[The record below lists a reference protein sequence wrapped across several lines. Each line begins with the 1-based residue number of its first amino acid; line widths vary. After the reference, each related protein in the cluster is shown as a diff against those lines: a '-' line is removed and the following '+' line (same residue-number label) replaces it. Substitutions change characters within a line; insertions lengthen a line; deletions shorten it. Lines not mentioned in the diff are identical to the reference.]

1 MIDTLDTLRAVPRLA
16 FAAVL
21 GVSLGAGR
29 LYHRTAPPDA
39 QRGVHVDSARH
50 LVVITLGPF
59 VVPPAPPVMS
69 HMAMHMEGGDSLVK
83 RIYWPMTTLLQG
95 LRMEILDASGH
106 PLPRRL
112 IHHLNLV
119 NFDRRQLVYPL
130 AERMMGFGQET
141 EDVSVPRSI
150 GLPISAG
157 HRVGVFV
164 MWDNETGHTLQDV
177 TVRLT
182 FSWAA
187 GNLQPR
193 PIAVM
198 PFIIDANL
206 VVAGHNV
213 FDVPPGGCTRHY
225 DFRFPVDGHL
235 VATSGHLHDH
245 GMWIRLVDRTTGH
258 VIVTVNARSDSTGHV
273 TGMSRELLAL
283 RGQGPHL
290 KADHEYRLETH
301 YENPSADTLH
311 GMMALMVGL
320 FAPDD
325 PRRWPS
331 IDPGD
336 GEYQKD
342 LADMLGPAGW
352 GEAAPS
358 SN

>member
-1 MIDTLDTLRAVPRLA
+1 MIEIFRAVPRLPL
-16 FAAVL
+16 AAAL
-21 GVSLGAGR
+21 GVSLYTLRPSHPAP
-29 LYHRTAPPDA
+29 PPDA

-50 LVVITLGPF
+50 LVVITMGPF
-59 VVPPAPPVMS
+59 VIPPAPPVMS

-95 LRMEILDASGH
+95 LRMEILDASGQ

-150 GLPISAG
+150 GLPITAG

-164 MWDNETGHTLQDV
+164 MWDNETGQPLRDV

-206 VVAGHNV
+206 VVGGHNV
-213 FDVPPGGCTRHY
+213 FDVPPGGCTRSF

-245 GMWIRLVDRTTGH
+245 GTWIRLVDRTTGRI
-258 VIVTVNARSDSTGHV
+258 VVTVSAKSDSTGHV

-290 KADHEYRLETH
+290 KANHEYRLETR
-301 YENPSADTLH
+301 YENTSADTLH

-325 PRRWPS
+325 PRRWPT

-336 GEYQKD
+336 GDYQKD
-342 LADMLGPAGW
+342 IADMLGPAGW
-352 GEAAPS
+352 GEATS

>member
-1 MIDTLDTLRAVPRLA
+1 MIETLRAVPRLA
-16 FAAVL
+16 LAAALVVPIVT
-21 GVSLGAGR
+21 GRWSDQGGSL
-29 LYHRTAPPDA
+29 DA

-50 LVVITLGPF
+50 VVVITLGPF
-59 VVPPAPPVMS
+59 DIAPRPHLMS
-69 HMAMHMEGGDSLVK
+69 HMSMHMEGGDSLVK
-83 RIYWPMTTLLQG
+83 RVYWPMTTQLQG
-95 LRMEILDASGH
+95 LRLEILDSAGQ

-150 GLPISAG
+150 GLPVTAG
-157 HRVGVFV
+157 QRIGVFV
-164 MWDNETGHTLQDV
+164 MWDNETGQTV
-177 TVRLT
+177 NGATVRLT
-182 FSWAA
+182 FTWAA

-193 PIAVM
+193 PISVM
-198 PFIIDANL
+198 PFLIDANL
-206 VVAGHNV
+206 VVAGHNI

-235 VATSGHLHDH
+235 VAASGHLHDH
-245 GMWIRLVDRTTGH
+245 GMWIRLVDRTAGRVVVTINAKRDSLGH
-258 VIVTVNARSDSTGHV
+258 VSA
-273 TGMSRELLAL
+273 MSRELLAL

-290 KADHEYRLETH
+290 KANHDYRLEAR
-301 YENPSADTLH
+301 YDNPSDDTLP

-325 PRRWPS
+325 PRRWPT
-331 IDPGD
+331 IDPKD
-336 GEYQKD
+336 SDYQKD

-352 GEAAPS
+352 AQTSP
-358 SN
+358 NTN

>member
-1 MIDTLDTLRAVPRLA
+1 MIDTLRAVPRLPL
-16 FAAVL
+16 AVGL
-21 GVSLGAGR
+21 GVSLLAWSPS
-29 LYHRTAPPDA
+29 HRPAPPDA
-39 QRGVHVDSARH
+39 QVGVHVDSARH
-50 LVVITLGPF
+50 LVVITIGPF
-59 VVPPAPPVMS
+59 AVPPAPPVMN

-95 LRMEILDASGH
+95 LRMEILDASGR

-164 MWDNETGHTLQDV
+164 MWDNETGQTLHDV

-193 PIAVM
+193 PISVM

-213 FDVPPGGCTRHY
+213 FDVPPGGCTRQY

-235 VATSGHLHDH
+235 VAASGHLHDH
-245 GMWIRLVDRTTGH
+245 GVWIRLVDRTTGS
-258 VIVTVNARSDSTGHV
+258 VVVTVQARRDSMGHV

-290 KADHEYRLETH
+290 KANHDYRLEAR
-301 YENPSADTLH
+301 YDNPSGDTLH

-325 PRRWPS
+325 AGHWPS
-331 IDPGD
+331 INPVDD
-336 GEYQKD
+336 DYRKD
-342 LADMLGPAGW
+342 LAGMLGPGGW
-352 GEAAPS
+352 GESAPF

>member
-1 MIDTLDTLRAVPRLA
+1 MIEIFRAVPRLP
-16 FAAVL
+16 FAAAL
-21 GVSLGAGR
+21 GVSLYTSSLSHSAP
-29 LYHRTAPPDA
+29 PPDA

-50 LVVITLGPF
+50 LVVITMGPF
-59 VVPPAPPVMS
+59 VIPPAPPLMN

-95 LRMEILDASGH
+95 LRMEILDASGQ

-150 GLPISAG
+150 GVPITAG

-164 MWDNETGHTLQDV
+164 MWDNETGQTLRDV

-187 GNLQPR
+187 GNLQPH

-225 DFRFPVDGHL
+225 DFRLPVDGHL
-235 VATSGHLHDH
+235 VAVSGHLHDH
-245 GMWIRLVDRTTGH
+245 GTWVRLVDKTTGR
-258 VIVTVNARSDSTGHV
+258 VVVTVNARSDSTGHV

-290 KADHEYRLETH
+290 KANHEYRLETR
-301 YENPSADTLH
+301 YENASADTLH

-325 PRRWPS
+325 PRRWPN

-336 GEYQKD
+336 GDYQKD
-342 LADMLGPAGW
+342 IAEMLGPAGW
-352 GEAAPS
+352 GEATS

>member
-1 MIDTLDTLRAVPRLA
+1 MIDIIRAVPRFPLA
-16 FAAVL
+16 TAL
-21 GVSLGAGR
+21 GVSLLASS
-29 LYHRTAPPDA
+29 PPHHSPPIDA

-50 LVVITLGPF
+50 LVVITMGPF
-59 VVPPAPPVMS
+59 VIPPAPPVMS

-83 RIYWPMTTLLQG
+83 RISWPMTTLLQG
-95 LRMEILDASGH
+95 LRMEILDADGH

-164 MWDNETGHTLQDV
+164 MWDNETGQPLHDV

-187 GNLQPR
+187 GNLQPH
-193 PIAVM
+193 PIEVM

-206 VVAGHNV
+206 VVGGHNV
-213 FDVPPGGCTRHY
+213 FDVPPGGCIRTY

-235 VATSGHLHDH
+235 VAVSGHLHDH
-245 GMWIRLVDRTTGH
+245 GTWVRLVDRTTGR
-258 VIVTVNARSDSTGHV
+258 VVVTVNARTDSVGHV

-290 KADHEYRLETH
+290 KANHEYRLETR
-301 YENPSADTLH
+301 YENASADTLH

-325 PRRWPS
+325 PRRWPN

-336 GEYQKD
+336 GNYQKD

-352 GEAAPS
+352 GEATS

>member
-1 MIDTLDTLRAVPRLA
+1 MIDILRAVARLPLAAA
-16 FAAVL
+16 FGL
-21 GVSLGAGR
+21 SLLTWSPSHHAT
-29 LYHRTAPPDA
+29 LPDA
-39 QRGVHVDSARH
+39 QRGVRVDSARH
-50 LVVITLGPF
+50 LVVISLGPF
-59 VVPPAPPVMS
+59 AVQPAPPVMS

-95 LRMEILDASGH
+95 LRMEILDASGN

-150 GLPISAG
+150 GLPITAG
-157 HRVGVFV
+157 NRVGVFV
-164 MWDNETGHTLQDV
+164 MWDNETGQTLHDV
-177 TVRLT
+177 SVRLT

-193 PIAVM
+193 PISVM

-235 VATSGHLHDH
+235 VAVSGHLHDH
-245 GMWIRLVDRTTGH
+245 GVWVRLVDRTTGR

-301 YENPSADTLH
+301 YENPSADTLN

-325 PRRWPS
+325 PHRWPS

-336 GEYQKD
+336 GDYQKD

-352 GEAAPS
+352 GEAPS

>member
-1 MIDTLDTLRAVPRLA
+1 MIDILRAVPRFPL
-16 FAAVL
+16 AAVV
-21 GVSLGAGR
+21 GVSL
-29 LYHRTAPPDA
+29 LSWSPSHRVTLPDA

-59 VVPPAPPVMS
+59 AVSPAPPVMS

-95 LRMEILDASGH
+95 LRMEILDASGQ

-141 EDVSVPRSI
+141 EDVSVPHSI
-150 GLPISAG
+150 GLPITAG
-157 HRVGVFV
+157 QRVGVFV
-164 MWDNETGHTLQDV
+164 MWDNETGQTLHDV

-193 PIAVM
+193 PIEVM

-235 VATSGHLHDH
+235 VAVSGHLHDH
-245 GMWIRLVDRTTGH
+245 GVWVRLVDRTTGR
-258 VIVTVNARSDSTGHV
+258 VIVTVNARRDSTGHV

-290 KADHEYRLETH
+290 KANHEYRLEAS
-301 YENPSADTLH
+301 YDNPSADTLP

-325 PRRWPS
+325 SRRWPS

-336 GEYQKD
+336 GDYQKD

-352 GEAAPS
+352 GQTAAS
-358 SN
+358 TN

>member
-1 MIDTLDTLRAVPRLA
+1 MIDIIRAVPRLSLT
-16 FAAVL
+16 AAL
-21 GVSLGAGR
+21 GVSLVTSNPP
-29 LYHRTAPPDA
+29 HRPPPLDA

-50 LVVITLGPF
+50 LVVITMGPF
-59 VVPPAPPVMS
+59 VIPPAPPVMS
-69 HMAMHMEGGDSLVK
+69 HMAMHMEGNDSLVK
-83 RIYWPMTTLLQG
+83 RISWPMTTLLQG
-95 LRMEILDASGH
+95 LRMEILDADGH

-150 GLPISAG
+150 GVPISAG

-164 MWDNETGHTLQDV
+164 MWDNETGQPLRDV

-187 GNLQPR
+187 GNLQPH

-206 VVAGHNV
+206 VVGGHNV
-213 FDVPPGGCTRHY
+213 FDVPPGGCTRAY
-225 DFRFPVDGHL
+225 DFRLPVDGHL
-235 VATSGHLHDH
+235 VAVSGHLHDH
-245 GMWIRLVDRTTGH
+245 GTWVRLVDRTTGK
-258 VIVTVNARSDSTGHV
+258 VVVTVNARSDSAGHV

-290 KADHEYRLETH
+290 KANHAYRLETR
-301 YENPSADTLH
+301 YENASADTLH

-325 PRRWPS
+325 PRRWPN

-336 GEYQKD
+336 GDYQKD
-342 LADMLGPAGW
+342 LAEMLGPAGW
-352 GEAAPS
+352 GEATS

>member
-1 MIDTLDTLRAVPRLA
+1 MIDTLRAVTRLPLG
-16 FAAVL
+16 AAL
-21 GVSLGAGR
+21 GVTLLSWSPSRPAV
-29 LYHRTAPPDA
+29 PPDA

-50 LVVITLGPF
+50 LVVITIGPF
-59 VVPPAPPVMS
+59 AVPTAPPVMS

-141 EDVSVPRSI
+141 EDVAVPRSI
-150 GLPISAG
+150 GLPITAG
-157 HRVGVFV
+157 QRIGVFV
-164 MWDNETGHTLQDV
+164 MWDNETGQPLNDV

-182 FSWAA
+182 FTWAA

-193 PIAVM
+193 PISVM

-213 FDVPPGGCTRHY
+213 FDVPPGGCTRSY

-235 VATSGHLHDH
+235 VAVSGHLHDH
-245 GMWIRLVDRTTGH
+245 GLWVRLVDRTSGD
-258 VIVTVNARSDSTGHV
+258 VVVTVRAKRDSLGHV

-290 KADHEYRLETH
+290 KANHEYRLEAH
-301 YENPSADTLH
+301 YENPSNDTLP

-325 PRRWPS
+325 PRHWPS
-331 IDPGD
+331 IDPED
-336 GEYQKD
+336 NDYQKD
-342 LADMLGPAGW
+342 LAEMLGPAGW
-352 GEAAPS
+352 AVATPTA
-358 SN
+358 N

>member
-1 MIDTLDTLRAVPRLA
+1 MIDPVRAVPRLPLVVA
-16 FAAVL
+16 LA
-21 GVSLGAGR
+21 VSLLPRGPSPQG
-29 LYHRTAPPDA
+29 TVPDA
-39 QRGVHVDSARH
+39 QRGVLVDSARR
-50 LVVITLGPF
+50 LVVITIGPF
-59 VVPPAPPVMS
+59 AVPPAPPVMS
-69 HMAMHMEGGDSLVK
+69 HMTMHMEGNDSLVK

-150 GLPISAG
+150 GMPISAG

-164 MWDNETGHTLQDV
+164 MWDNETGETLHDV

-193 PIAVM
+193 PISVM

-213 FDVPPGGCTRHY
+213 FDVPPGGCSRQY

-235 VATSGHLHDH
+235 VAASGHLHDH
-245 GMWIRLVDRTTGH
+245 GLWVRLVDRTSGA
-258 VIVTVNARSDSTGHV
+258 VVVTVRARRDSLGHV

-290 KADHEYRLETH
+290 KANHDYRLEAR
-301 YENPSADTLH
+301 YDNPSDDTLH
-311 GMMALMVGL
+311 GMMAMMVGL

-325 PRRWPS
+325 ARRWPN
-331 IDPGD
+331 INPGD
-336 GEYQKD
+336 GDYQKD
-342 LADMLGPAGW
+342 LADMLGPTGW
-352 GEAAPS
+352 AAAAPV

>member
-1 MIDTLDTLRAVPRLA
+1 MIDIPRAVARLPLAAA
-16 FAAVL
+16 FGL
-21 GVSLGAGR
+21 SLLTWSPSHHAT
-29 LYHRTAPPDA
+29 LPDA
-39 QRGVHVDSARH
+39 QRGVRVDSARH
-50 LVVITLGPF
+50 LVVISLGPF
-59 VVPPAPPVMS
+59 AVQPAPPVMS

-95 LRMEILDASGH
+95 LRMEILDASGN

-150 GLPISAG
+150 GLPITAG
-157 HRVGVFV
+157 NRVGVFV
-164 MWDNETGHTLQDV
+164 MWDNETGQTLHDV

-182 FSWAA
+182 FNWAA

-193 PIAVM
+193 PISVM

-235 VATSGHLHDH
+235 VAVSGHLHDH
-245 GMWIRLVDRTTGH
+245 GVWVRLVDRTTGR

-290 KADHEYRLETH
+290 KADHAYRLETH
-301 YENPSADTLH
+301 YENPSADTLN

-336 GEYQKD
+336 GDYQKD

-352 GEAAPS
+352 GEAPS